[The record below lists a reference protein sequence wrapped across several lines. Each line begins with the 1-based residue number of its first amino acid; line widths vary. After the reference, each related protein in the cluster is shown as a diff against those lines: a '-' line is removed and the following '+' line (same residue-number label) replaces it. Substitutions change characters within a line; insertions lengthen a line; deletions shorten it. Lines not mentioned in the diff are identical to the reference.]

1 MNNFQVINSI
11 DHVDTM
17 VITQRGAEYGD
28 AMMSVQTFPFEFRN
42 VQAEY
47 PILFHK
53 GEQDK
58 YHPVAML
65 GFEQGENLF
74 LQNEEW
80 DAAYIPAMIRREPFM
95 IHYQDGGADGI
106 DSRMVALDMD
116 HPRVTGVGGERLFDQ
131 GKRSSYLEEIAGLL
145 EALYEGAVHVEQFI
159 DALETHQLI
168 ENVTLEVK
176 LNNGSTNQ
184 LLGYAALNEDRIQSL
199 SGDELAALN
208 NAGFLM
214 PMFMVLASIAQMRG
228 LIDRKNDKVQ
238 RAQDVPAF

>member
-1 MNNFQVINSI
+1 MGNSI
-11 DHVDTM
+11 GTFGGGYVRSGGVTVENEPIVKSD
-17 VITQRGAEYGD
+17 GAGD
-28 AMMSVQTFPFEFRN
+28 IM
-42 VQAEY
+42 
-47 PILFHK
+47 
-53 GEQDK
+53 
-58 YHPVAML
+58 
-65 GFEQGENLF
+65 
-74 LQNEEW
+74 EW
-80 DAAYIPAMIRREPFM
+80 QPS
-95 IHYQDGGADGI
+95 DGGADGI

-159 DALETHQLI
+159 DALETHQQI